1 MVDFDDVRRAA
12 ERLRGRVRRTP
23 TMRALVPTPEGEVAV
38 VLKLEQTQRSGT
50 FKDRG
55 MLNSALRAHEEGRL
69 PAAGLVIA
77 SGGNA
82 GIAVAIAGA
91 ELGVPVTVTTAR
103 DAPAVK
109 ARRIRDLG
117 TTVLDHFPDHP
128 TSNAEADQLA
138 ERTGALRLHA
148 FDHPDVVAGAG
159 TLLLEA
165 QEQEPDLNSVV
176 VSVGGGGLVA
186 GTALSAQE
194 AGIRTVAVEPVGA
207 PTLHAAL
214 AAGEP
219 VGVAVDTIAKDSLG
233 AGRLGTIPW
242 QVCRNADLDSVLIE
256 DEAIITAQHYLWDTY
271 RLLVEPS
278 AACPL
283 AATMTGAYRP
293 AAGELPLFVLCGA
306 NVTSP
311 F

>member
-23 TMRALVPTPEGEVAV
+23 TMRALVPTPGGEVEV
-38 VLKLEQTQRSGT
+38 VLKLEQTQLSGT

-55 MLNSALRAHEEGRL
+55 MVNALLRAKETDRL
-69 PAAGLVIA
+69 PAAGVVIA

-82 GIAVAIAGA
+82 GIAVAIAGRT
-91 ELGVPVTVTTAR
+91 LGVPVTVTTAR
-103 DAPAVK
+103 DVAAVK
-109 ARRIRDLG
+109 VQRIRSLG
-117 TTVLDHFPDHP
+117 ATVLDHFVDHP
-128 TSNAEADQLA
+128 TSNTEADKLA
-138 ERTGALRLHA
+138 ERTGAMRLHA
-148 FDHPDVVAGAG
+148 FDHPDVVTGAG

-165 QEQEPDLNSVV
+165 QEQEPGLNAVL
-176 VSVGGGGLVA
+176 VSVGGGGLLA
-186 GTALSAQE
+186 GTLL
-194 AGIRTVAVEPVGA
+194 AGQPSDIRTAAVEPVGA

-219 VGVAVDTIAKDSLG
+219 VDITADTIAKDSLG
-233 AGRLGTIPW
+233 AGRIGTVPW
-242 QVCRNADLDSVLIE
+242 QVCRDADLESVLVT
-256 DEAIITAQHYLWDTY
+256 DDAIVTAQHYLWDTY

-278 AACPL
+278 AACPV
-283 AATMTGAYRP
+283 AAVMTGAYRP
-293 AAGELPLFVLCGA
+293 GAGELPLFVLCGA

>member
-1 MVDFDDVRRAA
+1 MVQIDDVRRAA

-23 TMRALVPTPEGEVAV
+23 TMRALVPTPDGEVEV
-38 VLKLEQTQRSGT
+38 VLKLEQTQLSGT

-55 MLNSALRAHEEGRL
+55 MVNAAVRAHEEGWL
-69 PAAGLVIA
+69 PAAGLVIS

-82 GIAVAIAGA
+82 GIALALAGA
-91 ELGVPVTVTTAR
+91 ALGVPVTVTTAQ
-103 DAPAVK
+103 DAPAAKVQ
-109 ARRIRDLG
+109 RIRSLG
-117 TTVLDHFPDHP
+117 ATVLNHFPDHP
-128 TSNAEADQLA
+128 TSNAEADTLA
-138 ERTGALRLHA
+138 ARTGALRLHA

-165 QEQEPDLNSVV
+165 VEQEPELTSVL
-176 VSVGGGGLVA
+176 VSVGGGGLMA

-194 AGIRTVAVEPVGA
+194 TGVRAVAVEPVGA

-219 VGVAVDTIAKDSLG
+219 VDVAVDTIAKDSLG
-233 AGRLGTIPW
+233 ANRLGAGPW
-242 QVCRNADLDSVLIE
+242 EICRGAELQSVLVT

-278 AACPL
+278 AACPV
-283 AATMTGAYRP
+283 AATMTGAYRVG
-293 AAGELPLFVLCGA
+293 AGELPLFVLCGA